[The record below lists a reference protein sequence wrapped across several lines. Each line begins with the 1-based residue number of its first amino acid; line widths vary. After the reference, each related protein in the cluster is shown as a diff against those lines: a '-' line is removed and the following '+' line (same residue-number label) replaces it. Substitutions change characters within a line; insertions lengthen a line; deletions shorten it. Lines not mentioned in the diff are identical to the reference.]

1 MRLNV
6 KLVISLVLSCWIFT
20 ASANSAVVG
29 RIENF
34 DGNVAPFEREMADG
48 PAIII
53 PTAYTI
59 IRGQKLLVTVGFLTE
74 LQAGD
79 MIVVNDPKHSLLVKF
94 ADNSKETVMAKNSP
108 YIVVSKGAV
117 PSLWGNFKDWATQLT
132 QRHQDEVTA
141 VSISTKGGSN
151 QSPIMPL
158 LEVKTEKSAKVLVA
172 GKRALYLT
180 WKRGRADYQLILKQG
195 DQTLFT
201 QSVKERD
208 FQLPELSFTPGDY
221 QWSLSDSEARQVEY
235 SFTVVDRLPIYPK
248 ELSDDSLASLSAA
261 ARLTLQAMW
270 LAEQEQGRWS
280 LEAYQRVAEIA
291 KEYHFAEVLRQVLE
305 RGN

>member
-1 MRLNV
+1 V
-6 KLVISLVLSCWIFT
+6 TKKLV
-20 ASANSAVVG
+20 A
-29 RIENF
+29 
-34 DGNVAPFEREMADG
+34 
-48 PAIII
+48 
-53 PTAYTI
+53 
-59 IRGQKLLVTVGFLTE
+59 VGFLTE

-79 MIVVNDPKHSLLVKF
+79 LIVVNDPKHSLLVKF
-94 ADNSKETVMAKNSP
+94 ADNSKETVTAKDSP
-108 YIVVSKGAV
+108 YIVVSKGEV
-117 PSLWGNFKDWATQLT
+117 PSLWGNFKDWATRLT

-158 LEVKTEKSAKVLVA
+158 LEVKTGKSAKVLVA

-180 WKRGRADYQLILKQG
+180 WKKGKADYQLTLKQG

-201 QSVKERD
+201 QSVKEREV
-208 FQLPELSFTPGDY
+208 QWPELSFTPGDY
-221 QWSLSDSEARQVEY
+221 QLSLSDSEARQVEY

-248 ELSDDSLASLSAA
+248 ELSDDSLASLSAS

-280 LEAYQRVAEIA
+280 LEASQRVAEIA

>member
-29 RIENF
+29 RIEDF

-53 PTAYTI
+53 PVAYTI
-59 IRGQKLLVTVGFLTE
+59 IRDQKLVTVGFLTE

-79 MIVVNDPKHSLLVKF
+79 MIVVNDPKHFLLVKF

-108 YIVVSKGAV
+108 YIVVSKGEV

-180 WKRGRADYQLILKQG
+180 WKKGKANYQLTLKQG